1 MSQFRFIETMRNFEK
16 LKRDEPLIMGQ
27 MAANFFFSSFQKQGW
42 DGEKWMPR
50 EADMP
55 RLIAEGK
62 SRFFQ
67 KVNGK
72 TVGRQILVKTG
83 TLRKA
88 VENSLELAT
97 FDKIQFSVKAVTPKG
112 FNYGY
117 PLNYGND
124 KLPPRKFIGYSEK
137 LMKIL
142 REKLARDMQKLH
154 VSGFSIE

>member
-42 DGEKWMPR
+42 EDGGLKKWAIR
-50 EADMP
+50 K
-55 RLIAEGK
+55 RKYIKK
-62 SRFFQ
+62 SETPEMT
-67 KVNGK
+67 KAIEL
-72 TVGRQILVKTG
+72 GRDRAILVKTG

-88 VENSLELAT
+88 VENSLESAT
-97 FDKIQFSVKAVTPKG
+97 FDSIKFSVKAVTPKG

-117 PLNYGND
+117 VLNYGND
-124 KLPPRKFIGYSEK
+124 NMPPRKFIGYSET

-142 REKLARDMQKLH
+142 REKLERDMQRLH
-154 VSGFSIE
+154 VKGFSID